1 MSNPE
6 KVNTDAAGPGVNG
19 KPKDVTHKLDAVS
32 KEAKKVQYKETLIY
46 MFKDLEQIKNNM
58 NGASDTLRA
67 GGYEGADFAAALAE
81 EIKVLQNKVSEK
93 L

>member
-1 MSNPE
+1 MNKAVTDTGPVTPGTETGPE
-6 KVNTDAAGPGVNG
+6 
-19 KPKDVTHKLDAVS
+19 VTHKMDAVS

-67 GGYEGADFAAALAE
+67 GDYEGADFAASLAV
-81 EIKVLQNKVSEK
+81 EIEALQNKIVEK

>member
-1 MSNPE
+1 MDKAE
-6 KVNTDAAGPGVNG
+6 TET
-19 KPKDVTHKLDAVS
+19 VTHKMDAVS
-32 KEAKKVQYKETLIY
+32 PEAKKVQYKETLIY

-67 GGYEGADFAAALAE
+67 GGYDGADFAAALAG
-81 EIKVLQNKVSEK
+81 EIEILQNSIVEM